1 MAADQIIQLSD
12 KLNRAAD
19 ARAMATTPLWAET
32 WDRFERELLERL
44 LKCGPDD
51 DMVRYRLQVAIE
63 ATRHVRIAIEH
74 AGKTAKSLE
83 KELDL
88 VEGRKLAP
96 IA

>member
-1 MAADQIIQLSD
+1 MVADRITHLSES
-12 KLNRAAD
+12 LNRAAD

-51 DMVRYRLQVAIE
+51 DMVRYRLQVGIE
-63 ATRHVRIAIEH
+63 AARHVRAAIEH

-83 KELDL
+83 KELDVL
-88 VEGRKLAP
+88 EGRKPAS